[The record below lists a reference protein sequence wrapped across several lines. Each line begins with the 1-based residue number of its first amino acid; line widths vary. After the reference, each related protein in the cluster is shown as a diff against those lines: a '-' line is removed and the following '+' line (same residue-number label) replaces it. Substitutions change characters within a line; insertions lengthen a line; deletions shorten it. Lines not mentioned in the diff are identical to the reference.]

1 MVLSYSIAKMAAR
14 IRRYFRNKTNRNR
27 EKVAFKSLSA
37 EQLKVFN
44 IVKDLAIQNNDAIK
58 FDPKSSESLIVIPD
72 KLLVTMKHEQVR
84 IDNSRGFMSINMPSE
99 AYEMLIEIVEAE
111 AHKDRRKIKQDVKNR
126 LHSFLDDIVKNE
138 LKSTENEHK

>member
-1 MVLSYSIAKMAAR
+1 MNLSYRFAKMAVR
-14 IRRYFRNKTNRNR
+14 IRRYFKGKSNRTR
-27 EKVAFKSLSA
+27 ERIAFKSLSA

-44 IVKDLAIQNNDAIK
+44 IVKEVAIQNNDAIK

-72 KLLVTMKHEQVR
+72 KLLVTLKHEQVR

-99 AYEMLIEIVEAE
+99 AYDMLIEIIETE

-126 LHSFLDDIVKNE
+126 LHNFLDDIIEHE
-138 LKSTENEHK
+138 LKTN

>member
-1 MVLSYSIAKMAAR
+1 MNLSYKFAKIAAK
-14 IRRYFRNKTNRNR
+14 IRRHFRMKAKRTRDN
-27 EKVAFKSLSA
+27 VAFKSLSA

-44 IVKDLAIQNNDAIK
+44 IVKDLAMQNNDAIK

-72 KLLVTMKHEQVR
+72 KLLVTLKHEQVR

-99 AYEMLIEIVEAE
+99 AFDMLIEIVEAE

-126 LHSFLDDIVKNE
+126 LHSFLDSIMFD
-138 LKSTENEHK
+138 